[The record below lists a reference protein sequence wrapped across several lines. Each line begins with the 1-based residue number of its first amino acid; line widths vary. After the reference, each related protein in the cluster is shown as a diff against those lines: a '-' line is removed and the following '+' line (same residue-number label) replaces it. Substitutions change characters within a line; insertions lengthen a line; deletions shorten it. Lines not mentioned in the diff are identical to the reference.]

1 MSGVEDVALGSLS
14 RFPLPALDDD
24 GDKEERGRVLVIA
37 GSASVPGAAVLAGTA
52 ALRAGAGK
60 LRMAASPQARL
71 HLGFAVPEAAI
82 VEVGFGAAGEF
93 GATPTLRSAV
103 QDADGVVIGPGMAD
117 EEAAGALVGELLRAP
132 GHANFVIDAAAM
144 TGLRLRPA
152 EGLEGRLVLTPH
164 AGEMAKLAGRSKA
177 QVVTDPLAAA
187 REVAAAIQAVV
198 VMKGAETFIATPQ
211 GHAFRHA
218 GGLIGLATS
227 GSGDVL
233 AGLIGGLL
241 ARGAPPATAAIWGV
255 CVHAGAGARLAA
267 KLGEVGFLARELLA
281 ELPCVLDAAG

>member
-37 GSASVPGAAVLAGTA
+37 GSAGVPGAAVLAGTA

-60 LRMAASPQARL
+60 LRMAASPQASL
-71 HLGFAVPEAAI
+71 HLGLAVPEAAI

-187 REVAAAIQAVV
+187 IQAVV

-281 ELPCVLDAAG
+281 ELPCVLEAAG